1 MKISVIIPLA
11 ADETKHRALIASLP
25 EGLEIIT
32 SQEGSRA
39 ASLNAGAAKA
49 TGDYLWFLHA
59 DSQLD
64 VTCVPALH
72 RTITQ
77 HPDALF
83 YFDLAFAP
91 DATRLMWLNALG
103 ARFRSRILGVPFG
116 DQGLCIRKDLFE
128 KLGGFPED
136 LAYGEDH
143 VFVWRARQ
151 AGIRLKPTHATIT
164 TSARK
169 YQAHGWAATTFKHQY
184 LWVKQAWPEWK
195 KCP

>member
-11 ADETKHRALIASLP
+11 ADETKHQALIVSLP

-64 VTCVPALH
+64 AACVPALH
-72 RTITQ
+72 QAIKQ

-83 YFDLAFAP
+83 YFDLAFARNG
-91 DATRLMWLNALG
+91 ARLMWLTFYSN
-103 ARFRSRILGVPFG
+103 ILIP
-116 DQGLCIRKDLFE
+116 
-128 KLGGFPED
+128 KL
-136 LAYGEDH
+136 
-143 VFVWRARQ
+143 
-151 AGIRLKPTHATIT
+151 
-164 TSARK
+164 S
-169 YQAHGWAATTFKHQY
+169 
-184 LWVKQAWPEWK
+184 
-195 KCP
+195 